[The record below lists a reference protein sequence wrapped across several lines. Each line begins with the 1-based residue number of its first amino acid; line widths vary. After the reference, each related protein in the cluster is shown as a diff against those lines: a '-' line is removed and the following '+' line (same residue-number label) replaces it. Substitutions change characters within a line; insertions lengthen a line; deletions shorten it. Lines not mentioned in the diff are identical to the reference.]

1 MFRRFA
7 WAYSCSFVLVLPRDR
22 PEELEPE
29 RDVLP
34 RDRPEELEPEPDVA
48 RDLVEPDVDLDREP
62 VEPELVLERE
72 PELVV
77 EPFELEPLFEPLEL
91 FVREVEPLL
100 RDRVV
105 LEPDRLREPEERD
118 ELRPP
123 PERRAPPPPPPSP
136 SPESSESS
144 LDPSSFLPTPTA
156 AAVARPTA
164 APVATFFGVESPSF
178 PSSSDAMVSPP
189 SVPR

>member
-1 MFRRFA
+1 M
-7 WAYSCSFVLVLPRDR
+7 LPPDR
-22 PEELEPE
+22 PEELEPDRE
-29 RDVLP
+29 VPL
-34 RDRPEELEPEPDVA
+34 RDRPEALEPD
-48 RDLVEPDVDLDREP
+48 RFLDVEPEVDREREP
-62 VEPELVLERE
+62 ELVFDDPELVLERE
-72 PELVV
+72 LV
-77 EPFELEPLFEPLEL
+77 LEPLDPPEL
-91 FVREVEPLL
+91 FFDAEPLL
-100 RDRVV
+100 RDRVEPEREL
-105 LEPDRLREPEERD
+105 LEPERPREPDDRD
-118 ELRPP
+118 D
-123 PERRAPPPPPPSP
+123 PPPPS